1 MPERAALDYLFEIDE
16 VPSYRFDVLQCV
28 FNCISYTLEH
38 KRNDTAIKE
47 AYENMLIDCD
57 AKHVD
62 RLTDEL
68 FKIAEDAKQDL
79 LTPVIGGVIMS
90 EKDDFDDKACC
101 SESTHY
107 QKPIAIGPMEIG
119 IDLSSLVLFGKKIDF
134 NPNNEF
140 HHVVSEA
147 GYDLYLRVIE
157 IATAEQVDNI
167 AKCVPIAQIALN
179 VKNRALELF
188 ADKNFMNGL
197 KLEDD
202 LGL

>member
-1 MPERAALDYLFEIDE
+1 
-16 VPSYRFDVLQCV
+16 
-28 FNCISYTLEH
+28 
-38 KRNDTAIKE
+38 
-47 AYENMLIDCD
+47 
-57 AKHVD
+57 
-62 RLTDEL
+62 
-68 FKIAEDAKQDL
+68 
-79 LTPVIGGVIMS
+79 MS
-90 EKDDFDDKACC
+90 EKDDFDDKVCC

-107 QKPIAIGPMEIG
+107 QKPIAIGQMEID

-134 NPNNEF
+134 NSNNEF